1 MTNEVKKC
9 IALIFPEDAQ
19 DRTQRILKRLRNDND
34 KDHHNPGSL
43 TYLGR
48 CAVDHAAAD
57 LIESLSKQLDDQ
69 TVVIDRIY
77 EQCKTLQND
86 LKELGFDSIADM
98 YAQLEQTENKLSE
111 LLSYATG
118 GRFSNADYSI
128 DDMRRFVDDY
138 NQSECNE
145 CDQLEYVNNE
155 RDRLNIMLAQAQ
167 AMLETRTKERDAAIA
182 LHVHKNF
189 M

>member
-57 LIESLSKQLDDQ
+57 LIESLS
-69 TVVIDRIY
+69 
-77 EQCKTLQND
+77 
-86 LKELGFDSIADM
+86 
-98 YAQLEQTENKLSE
+98 AQLEQ
-111 LLSYATG
+111 
-118 GRFSNADYSI
+118 
-128 DDMRRFVDDY
+128 V
-138 NQSECNE
+138 
-145 CDQLEYVNNE
+145 
-155 RDRLNIMLAQAQ
+155 
-167 AMLETRTKERDAAIA
+167 TRERDA
-182 LHVHKNF
+182 LLNELRGECNLCTHWQECLDGVYSGVHVDDSCWEWRGAEANQ
-189 M
+189 